1 VPDEALIGSPLKRQR
16 PSIDRAFSA
25 EKFSATQNLSAALES
40 AVSGSSGSTP
50 NQAPTQPTQPT
61 PKIEEEEEL

>member
-1 VPDEALIGSPLKRQR
+1 MPDEALIGSPLKRQR

-50 NQAPTQPTQPT
+50 NQAPTQPT